1 MWSHTYKNH
10 NLKESSW
17 RHLYILRFNGKWN
30 FEKHHHRPENWSGDG
45 TTRDCKSSM
54 WKISHVVKIEFHL
67 IHSSMPFNRQ
77 WYTKTHTLF
86 KIGEWEGW
94 FMRCF
99 FFIKPPQNVYE
110 KLSQMKCISFWN
122 IFRNFIA
129 VRLTVV
135 YTSCFWKTKS
145 NSLPFFFCH
154 HWIIYLDQEHR
165 NTVFIFFFLFD
176 RWCAVWSL
184 RNVPYLIPKSII
196 ITAENRHR
204 FYFSRKKKKNRKNL
218 LRFPFS
224 SDFIA
229 FDCLLKPVERERKTK
244 IDKSGFFSSFFAFF
258 LLCFLFFFSQSLN
271 TKLF

>member
-145 NSLPFFFCH
+145 NFLPFFFCH

-165 NTVFIFFFLFD
+165 NTVFIFFFSVRQMMCSLKFEKCSLLNTQKHHHHRWESSSLLLFEEKEK
-176 RWCAVWSL
+176 
-184 RNVPYLIPKSII
+184 KSKEFVTISFF
-196 ITAENRHR
+196 ER
-204 FYFSRKKKKNRKNL
+204 FYCFWLSFEARGTRKKNKDR
-218 LRFPFS
+218 
-224 SDFIA
+224 
-229 FDCLLKPVERERKTK
+229 
-244 IDKSGFFSSFFAFF
+244 
-258 LLCFLFFFSQSLN
+258 
-271 TKLF
+271 